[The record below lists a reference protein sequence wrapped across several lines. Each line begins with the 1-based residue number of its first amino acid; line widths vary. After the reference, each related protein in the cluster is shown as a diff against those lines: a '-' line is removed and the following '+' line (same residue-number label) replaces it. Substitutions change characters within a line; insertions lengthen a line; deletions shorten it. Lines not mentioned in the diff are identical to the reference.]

1 MTDNPKNPRARRSW
15 IIAATLVGVVAVF
28 AGAKALVFAHGGGGW
43 HGGPMS
49 AEMLSDR
56 IERGVK
62 YVLLDTDA
70 TAEQRQQVTAILES
84 AATDVHALVD
94 QHHEAHKQI
103 HEILSAPTIDRARL
117 ETLRAEQ
124 MGLADQASKRVVTAL
139 ADAAE
144 VLTPAQRAALIASAE
159 KHRWHPGMH

>member
-1 MTDNPKNPRARRSW
+1 MTDKPKNPRTRRSW
-15 IIAATLVGVVAVF
+15 IIAATLVGVVALF
-28 AGAKALVFAHGGGGW
+28 AGAKALVFAHGGSGW
-43 HGGPMS
+43 NGGPMS
-49 AEMLSDR
+49 PEMLSER

-84 AATDVHALVD
+84 AAKDVHALVGP
-94 QHHEAHKQI
+94 HHEVHQQI
-103 HEILSAPTIDRARL
+103 HDILTAPTIDRVRL

-124 MGLADQASKRVVTAL
+124 LGLADQASKRVVTAL

-144 VLTPAQRAALIASAE
+144 VLTPAQRATLIASME
-159 KHRWHPGMH
+159 KHRWHHGMH